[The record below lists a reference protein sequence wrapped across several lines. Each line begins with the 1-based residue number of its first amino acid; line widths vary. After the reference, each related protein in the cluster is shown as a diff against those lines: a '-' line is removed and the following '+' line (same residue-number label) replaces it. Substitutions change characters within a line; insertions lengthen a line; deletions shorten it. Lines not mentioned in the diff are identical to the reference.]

1 MEEKSI
7 YKFKNKFYASGD
19 LVITLFVISF
29 VLFAYY
35 DDFRFFL
42 INLFS
47 ILLIY
52 LDKYSYSEI
61 EFFEDKIRIKRSKPI
76 DIQYS
81 NISEIKQGKHHIIL
95 IEKNNYNRN
104 TEQIKYRKSTTT
116 STQTTHSYN
125 NYIILPNTN
134 KIYDLI
140 SNFVKTDVPNNKEF
154 NSSDVIISHQNKIK
168 HLDILTLAC
177 FVSAIIFVILY
188 IFIGYCSKELLS
200 KYNTNYSLMLF
211 VYLIITLLMYISLYR
226 SDKKA
231 SLTIYNFH
239 TTYIEIVLNNA
250 INYIDYSNIYELI
263 VSSTISSRNSY
274 CSTTIYYFN
283 SLTNKIEQLIMENID
298 DYKLIKITDLLRN
311 YKTHSI

>member
-7 YKFKNKFYASGD
+7 YKFKNKFYASGN
-19 LVITLFVISF
+19 LVIILFVISF

-47 ILLIY
+47 IFLIY

-61 EFFEDKIRIKRSKPI
+61 EFFEDKIRIKRSKQT

-95 IEKNNYNRN
+95 IEKDNYNCN
-104 TEQIKYRKSTTT
+104 IEQIKYRKSITTT
-116 STQTTHSYN
+116 TQTTHSYN
-125 NYIILPNTN
+125 KYIILPNTN

-140 SNFVKTDVPNNKEF
+140 SDFVKLDVPNNKEVDA
-154 NSSDVIISHQNKIK
+154 SDVVISHQNKIK

-177 FVSAIIFVILY
+177 LVSAGIFVILY

-200 KYNTNYSLMLF
+200 KYNTDYSLMLCI
-211 VYLIITLLMYISLYR
+211 YLIITLLMYISLYR

-231 SLTIYNFH
+231 SLTVYNFH
-239 TTYIEIVLNNA
+239 NTYIEITNNND
-250 INYIDYSNIYELI
+250 INYVEYSNIYELI
-263 VSSTISSRNSY
+263 ISSTISRRNSY

-283 SLTNKIEQLIMENID
+283 SLTNKIEQLIMENVD
-298 DYKLIKITDLLRN
+298 DYKLIKITDLLQN